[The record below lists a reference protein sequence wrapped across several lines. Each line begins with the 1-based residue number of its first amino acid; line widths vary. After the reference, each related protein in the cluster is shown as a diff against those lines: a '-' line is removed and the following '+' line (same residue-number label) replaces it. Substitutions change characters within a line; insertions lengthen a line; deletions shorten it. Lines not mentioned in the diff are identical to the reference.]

1 MQYYYHGKS
10 YTIPYIWLKPFTA
23 YNVSDIGA
31 LGSYYAKPVSCET
44 WIGKPENPEEKLLS
58 DYNASVIAE
67 TQVLESISVLQDGGS
82 TENTI
87 NEINT
92 TDPNNAF
99 ILTEDLLTISPY
111 LSTETLSVI
120 AEDEYV
126 MDNSLVRDILVSN
139 PHAGKSTNLLSK
151 IENRLDPMSDDMYLE
166 ILEASENIGPY
177 EQMLES
183 FVNYNSVRY
192 DRFDKLAE
200 KYISETENPNSM
212 QKLVNLVNTDN
223 SLYADMILLRHYVS
237 MGMMNEAVT
246 RNNTLM
252 NRFSTIDNIEL
263 LQSQVS
269 EFLSIYSA
277 VMDTNGIDST
287 ELTALQTLIETGEYP
302 VNNWASKLNSF
313 IIGTNM
319 NESYVLPIPG
329 ELQNTRVRPAASKK
343 DNTNILSIYPNP
355 AKDYIIASYRT
366 SEGTSDNKIIIRSI
380 DGKILLESNLAG
392 SVNSKTIYLEG
403 LNSRTYIVEL
413 ISNNNSI
420 ATTKLQIIR

>member
-1 MQYYYHGKS
+1 
-10 YTIPYIWLKPFTA
+10 
-23 YNVSDIGA
+23 
-31 LGSYYAKPVSCET
+31 
-44 WIGKPENPEEKLLS
+44 
-58 DYNASVIAE
+58 
-67 TQVLESISVLQDGGS
+67 
-82 TENTI
+82 
-87 NEINT
+87 
-92 TDPNNAF
+92 
-99 ILTEDLLTISPY
+99 
-111 LSTETLSVI
+111 
-120 AEDEYV
+120 

-166 ILEASENIGPY
+166 ILEASENIDPY

-183 FVNYNSVRY
+183 FVNYNTVRY

-200 KYISETENPNSM
+200 RYISETENPNSM

-237 MGMMNEAVT
+237 KGIMNEAVT
-246 RNNTLM
+246 RNSTLM

-313 IIGTNM
+313 IIGTNT

-343 DNTNILSIYPNP
+343 DNTNTLSIYPNP

-366 SEGTSDNKIIIRSI
+366 SDETTDNRIIIRSI
-380 DGKILLESNLAG
+380 DGKILIESNLAG
-392 SVNSKTIYLEG
+392 SVNSKTIFLEG
-403 LNSRTYIVEL
+403 LNSGTYIIEL

-420 ATTKLQIIR
+420 ATIKLQIIR